1 MKTFSIVDRFDSSCK
16 RFSLSVGLKKTE
28 VLFQPKLGFS
38 YISPQV
44 MADNQPLAYVK
55 NFKYLGSVLS
65 SDVSVDA
72 EISCRISKA
81 SAS

>member
-1 MKTFSIVDRFDSSCK
+1 MKTFSIVDRFDLSCK
-16 RFSLSVGLKKTE
+16 RFGLSVGLKQTE
-28 VLFQPKLGFS
+28 VVSAQTRLFL
-38 YISPQV
+38 YSPQIMV
-44 MADNQPLAYVK
+44 DNQPLAYVK